1 MKQQLL
7 HDTITHEAL
16 RCRRLILVGDNG
28 EEAILRVVTEPAVCD
43 PIDNHVIKEAVTRI
57 QFEDHNG
64 EIQDVASVSEGQVE
78 LALSN
83 PVS

>member
-1 MKQQLL
+1 MKQPLL
-7 HDTITHEAL
+7 HDTITHEEL
-16 RCRRLILVGDNG
+16 RCKKLILVGDNG
-28 EEAILRVVTEPAVCD
+28 EEAILRVITEPAVCD
-43 PIDNHVIKEAVTRI
+43 SLDNHVIKEAVTRI

-78 LALSN
+78 LALSD